1 MKTRLEL
8 HEKLVDVLGSS
19 QVYFQPPTNVSMKY
33 PAIVYEL
40 NGETTKRANNKRYI
54 VYDSYTI
61 THIYKSLKNDLR
73 EKILEAFPY
82 VDYDRRLVSDGLYQ
96 DVFTIYW

>member
-1 MKTRLEL
+1 MRTRIEL
-8 HEKLVDVLGSS
+8 HEKLVDILGSS
-19 QVYFQPPTNVSMKY
+19 QVYFQPPTNVTMKY

-54 VYDSYTI
+54 SYNSYTV

-73 EKILEAFPY
+73 EKILEAFFY
-82 VDYDRRLVSDGLYQ
+82 VDYDRRLISDGLYQ
-96 DVFTIYW
+96 DIFTIYW

>member
-8 HEKLVDVLGSS
+8 HEKLVDILGSS

-40 NGETTKRANNKRYI
+40 KGETTKRANNKRYI
-54 VYDSYTI
+54 VYDSYI
-61 THIYKSLKNDLR
+61 VTHIYKSLKNDLR